1 MFCSFIMMIMM
12 LLISLI
18 LWTRLTTHFQLNKLS
33 LRCAQNNLNFHEVLT
48 WFLSSTTTFNLT
60 PVHFINKELKRFE
73 PPTFPRYVEH
83 KNCICDTIDFL
94 TILLTDPD
102 IAAWSNWVKSVTRT
116 KMLTFHKAVV
126 KTLVLGIE
134 NNWTRCGIT
143 TPAPGVDS
151 GTLRLRPVSSVASL
165 GVRVSQSISV
175 SPLSP
180 LTEAALTRVIL
191 VYWTRVSSWIIMD
204 RPEPE
209 HLAPEP

>member
-134 NNWTRCGIT
+134 NNWTCCGIT
-143 TPAPGVDS
+143 APAPGVDS
-151 GTLRLRPVSSVASL
+151 GTLRRSPVSQVWVSECL
-165 GVRVSQSISV
+165 SQSQSHL
-175 SPLSP
+175 SHLSP
-180 LTEAALTRVIL
+180 RLL
-191 VYWTRVSSWIIMD
+191 W
-204 RPEPE
+204 PESY
-209 HLAPEP
+209 

>member
-116 KMLTFHKAVV
+116 KMLTFHKSRRNSKQRQSFSSFLLEIA
-126 KTLVLGIE
+126 LVDCHK
-134 NNWTRCGIT
+134 N
-143 TPAPGVDS
+143 
-151 GTLRLRPVSSVASL
+151 
-165 GVRVSQSISV
+165 SIDNMVNS
-175 SPLSP
+175 
-180 LTEAALTRVIL
+180 RI
-191 VYWTRVSSWIIMD
+191 
-204 RPEPE
+204 
-209 HLAPEP
+209 